1 MPQKPLLRLL
11 TCGAVDDG
19 KSTLIGRLLH
29 DAGLIA
35 EDTLATLAGDSRR
48 HGTTGADVDLALLTD
63 GLEAERQQGITIDVA
78 WRYFAT
84 PARHFILADCP
95 GHPQHTRNMAT
106 GAARADLA
114 ILLVDARAGLL
125 PQTYRHAAICALF
138 GIRHLVVGINKLDLL
153 DFDQAVFE
161 RIAAEARAM
170 AAALAIPHLAAIPH
184 LVVIP
189 LSARH
194 GDNVAHPSARI
205 PWYAGPTLLH
215 HLETITIDE
224 TATEK
229 PFRFPIQWVNRRD
242 ETFRGLAGTVASGR
256 IALGDPVTVAT
267 SGATAPLARILGPG
281 GDQPEAQDGDA
292 VTLVVAA
299 PLDCARGDLLAPPT
313 ARPNVADQ
321 FAAHLLWTDDAPLLP
336 GRQYRMRLGTTW
348 TTASVTTIKHR
359 LDPQTQAHEAATTLS
374 ANEIGLC
381 TLAAATPLAFDA
393 YATNRATGAFILVN
407 RDTNRTAAAGMI
419 AHPLRR
425 ATNIHPEAYPVDKQ
439 ARGVALRQRPLVLW
453 FTGLSASGKTT
464 VAKLVEQ
471 HLYHAGCHTFALD
484 GDNLRHG
491 LNRDLGFTPRDRV
504 ENIRRAG
511 EVAKLMVEAG
521 LIVLASFISPYRAE
535 RRLVREMLA
544 PGEFVEIFMDTPL
557 DLCAARDPKGLYA
570 RARRGEIPNFTGI
583 NSPYEPPESPDLT
596 LDGQSPP
603 ETLARQVLAHIL
615 PRITGE
621 A

>member
-1 MPQKPLLRLL
+1 MDSRPLLRLL

-35 EDTLATLAGDSRR
+35 DDTLATLARDSRR
-48 HGTTGADVDLALLTD
+48 HGTTGADTDLALLTD
-63 GLEAERQQGITIDVA
+63 GLEAEREQGITIDVA

-95 GHPQHTRNMAT
+95 GHAQHTRNMAT

-125 PQTYRHAAICALF
+125 PQTHRHAAICALF
-138 GIRHLVVGINKLDLL
+138 GIRHLVVALNKLDLAG
-153 DFDQAVFE
+153 FDQAVFD

-170 AAALAIPHLAAIPH
+170 ADALAIPHLATIP
-184 LVVIP
+184 V
-189 LSARH
+189 SARH
-194 GDNVAHPSARI
+194 GDNIARPSART

-215 HLETITIDE
+215 HLETVQVEVPT
-224 TATEK
+224 TARA
-229 PFRFPIQWVNRRD
+229 FRFPVQWVNRPD
-242 ETFRGLAGTVASGR
+242 DTFRGLAGTVASGR
-256 IALGDPVTVAT
+256 IAPGDPVVVAQ
-267 SGATAPLARILGPG
+267 SGATSHIARILGPN
-281 GDQPEAQDGDA
+281 GDQSEAAEGDA
-292 VTLVVAA
+292 VTLVLAT
-299 PLDCARGDLLAPPT
+299 PLDAARGDLLAPPT
-313 ARPNVADQ
+313 ARPDVADQ
-321 FAAHLLWTDDAPLLP
+321 FAAHLLWTDDTPLLP
-336 GRQYRMRLGTTW
+336 GRQYRMRLGTAW
-348 TTASVTTIKHR
+348 TTASVTTIRHR
-359 LDPQTQAHEAATTLS
+359 LDPQTQAHEAATTLA
-374 ANEIGLC
+374 ANEIALC
-381 TLAAATPLAFDA
+381 HLATATPIAFDP
-393 YATNRATGAFILVN
+393 YAANRATGAFILVD

-425 ATNIHPEAYPVDKQ
+425 ATNIHREAYPVDKP
-439 ARGVALRQRPLVLW
+439 ARSRALRQRPLVLW

-471 HLYHAGCHTFALD
+471 HLHHAGHATFALD

-491 LNRDLGFTPRDRV
+491 LNRDLGFTPQDRV

-511 EVAKLMVEAG
+511 EVAKLMAEAG
-521 LIVLASFISPYRAE
+521 LVVLASFISPYRAD

-544 PGEFVEIFMDTPL
+544 PGEFVEIHMDTPL

-570 RARRGEIPNFTGI
+570 RARAGEIPNFTGI
-583 NSPYEPPESPDLT
+583 NSPYEPPEPPDLT

-603 ETLARQVLAHIL
+603 ETLAHQVLAHIL
-615 PRITGE
+615 PRISRE

>member
-1 MPQKPLLRLL
+1 MQPLLRLL

-35 EDTLATLAGDSRR
+35 DDTLATLARDSRR
-48 HGTTGADVDLALLTD
+48 HGTTGEDTDLALLTD

-125 PQTYRHAAICALF
+125 PQTHRHAAICALL
-138 GIRHLVVGINKLDLL
+138 GIRHLVVAINKLDLIG
-153 DFDQAVFE
+153 FDPAVFD
-161 RIAAEARAM
+161 RIAADARAM
-170 AAALAIPHLAAIPH
+170 ADALSIPHLAAIP
-184 LVVIP
+184 
-189 LSARH
+189 LSARD
-194 GDNVAHPSARI
+194 GDNVTHPSART
-205 PWYAGPTLLH
+205 PWYAGPTLLQ
-215 HLETITIDE
+215 HLESVTIDE
-224 TATEK
+224 GAPEK
-229 PFRFPIQWVNRRD
+229 PFRFPIQWVNRPD
-242 ETFRGLAGTVASGR
+242 DSFRGLAGTVASGR
-256 IALGDPVTVAT
+256 IAVGAPVTIAT
-267 SGATAPLARILGPG
+267 SGATAPIARILGPR
-281 GDQPEAQDGDA
+281 GDQSEAQEGEV
-292 VTLVVAA
+292 VTLILAA
-299 PLDCARGDLLAPPT
+299 PLDAARGDLLAPPT
-313 ARPNVADQ
+313 ARPEVADQ

-336 GRQYRMRLGTTW
+336 GRQYRMRLGHAW
-348 TTASVTTIKHR
+348 TTASVTAIKHR
-359 LDPQTQAHEAATTLS
+359 LAPQTQAHEAATTLA

-381 TLAAATPLAFDA
+381 TLAAATPLAFDP
-393 YATNRATGAFILVN
+393 YAANRATGAFILVD
-407 RDTNRTAAAGMI
+407 RDSNRTAAAGMI

-439 ARGVALRQRPLVLW
+439 ARGIALRQRPIVLW

-471 HLYHAGCHTFALD
+471 HLHHAGHHTFALD

-491 LNRDLGFTPRDRV
+491 LNRDLGFTPQDRV

-521 LIVLASFISPYRAE
+521 LIVLASFISPYRAD

-544 PGEFVEIFMDTPL
+544 PGEFIEIFMDTPL

-570 RARRGEIPNFTGI
+570 RARNGEIPNFTGI

-596 LDGQSPP
+596 LNGQFPP
-603 ETLARQVLAHIL
+603 DTLAHEVLAHIL
-615 PRITGE
+615 PRITR
-621 A
+621 AA